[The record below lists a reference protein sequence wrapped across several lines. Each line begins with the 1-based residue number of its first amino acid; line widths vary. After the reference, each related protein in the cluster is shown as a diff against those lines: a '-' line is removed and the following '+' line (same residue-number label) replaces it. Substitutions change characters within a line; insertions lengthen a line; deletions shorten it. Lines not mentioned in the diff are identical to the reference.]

1 MMNSIDAYD
10 IITELVDFVE
20 KNNTGGIDAFYDFDE
35 DYNKAKE
42 EFFEVLRKELLKD
55 VAIPV

>member
-20 KNNTGGIDAFYDFDE
+20 KNNTGGVELFYDFDE
-35 DYNKAKE
+35 DYNKVKKD
-42 EFFEVLRKELLKD
+42 FFDTLKKVLLEGKR
-55 VAIPV
+55 A